1 MGSALDGIRVVDLS
15 QMISAPYCSQVLADM
30 GADVIKV
37 ESPMAAPGARTG
49 LGPTVKAVD
58 GSPFAPSAFWFAC
71 NRNKRSVLLDLKLP
85 EAMEVLA
92 GLVARADVVLENYS
106 EATRQV
112 LGLDETWVNA
122 IKRRQCQRFR
132 VFPSARETVRGALY
146 FKTSNQS
153 PAMLP

>member
-58 GSPFAPSAFWFAC
+58 STAPLVNPGPASSSPLSGAILLFRAFSRC
-71 NRNKRSVLLDLKLP
+71 
-85 EAMEVLA
+85 
-92 GLVARADVVLENYS
+92 
-106 EATRQV
+106 
-112 LGLDETWVNA
+112 
-122 IKRRQCQRFR
+122 
-132 VFPSARETVRGALY
+132 
-146 FKTSNQS
+146 
-153 PAMLP
+153 